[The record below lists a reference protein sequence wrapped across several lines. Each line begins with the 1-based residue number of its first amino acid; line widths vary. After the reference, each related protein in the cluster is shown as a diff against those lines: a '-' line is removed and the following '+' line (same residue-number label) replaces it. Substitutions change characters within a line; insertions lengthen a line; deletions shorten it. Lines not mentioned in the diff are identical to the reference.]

1 MGKLVATDEL
11 KTITVPNMNMEL
23 LKEQRDAVLREVEGN
38 YVLAGQDGTSEQ
50 INLLDGLINLLDYM
64 LDLGKGYK

>member
-1 MGKLVATDEL
+1 
-11 KTITVPNMNMEL
+11 MNMEL